1 MSTVD
6 NATLSTMDSQRGLNS
21 TAAALLGLLRRY
33 GPMTGGDLVRTAET
47 VIGEY
52 WPLTRS
58 QIYRELTTL
67 TGDQFL
73 SAGPPGPR
81 RTRLYSLTPAGET
94 AFLAWLQ
101 ASPGDAQ
108 PRMPLLLTVL
118 FGADLPPGRLA
129 EILDDHER
137 RHRERLACYR
147 ALDADL
153 AGSDASPYTR
163 ATLSFGIRHEQAVLQ
178 WLAGLPAELRHRE
191 HGSHPAPGGAA

>member
-1 MSTVD
+1 LSTVD
-6 NATLSTMDSQRGLNS
+6 NGTLSTMDSQSGLNS
-21 TAAALLGLLRRY
+21 TAAALLGLLRRH

-47 VIGEY
+47 VIGNY

-58 QIYRELTTL
+58 QIYRELTAL
-67 TGDQFL
+67 TGDQLL

-81 RTRLYSLTPAGET
+81 RTRRYSLTPAGEA

-129 EILDDHER
+129 EILEDYER
-137 RHRERLACYR
+137 RHRERLAHYR
-147 ALDADL
+147 ALHAELADS
-153 AGSDASPYTR
+153 GVDPYAR
-163 ATLSFGIRHEQAVLQ
+163 ATLGFGIRHEQAVLQ
-178 WLAGLPAELRHRE
+178 WLADLPAQLGYRD
-191 HGSHPAPGGAA
+191 P